1 MIILFWPNWVNC
13 GVKIS
18 QIKWLGGCSPSK
30 ACTKVDV
37 KVETLAVVVRFPNPL
52 PFPVRRGPCLCC
64 RSWCCC
70 CCWACRS
77 ANWPSFYVS
86 RFCMVLNGIVWHICL
101 VCGIFVVL
109 HSIAWHWTVLY
120 GITVELLKLSF
131 NAELYFVDR
140 GNMDH
145 KESEHENLHLFI
157 FLCLCGLEH
166 FIQVNVCTC
175 VLLLLGKPIF
185 KHRKNCES
193 ALTPGIQSI
202 PGIPGIPGLW
212 NLAEIVKFFQ
222 PPSVWSGRAWIHN
235 N

>member
-1 MIILFWPNWVNC
+1 
-13 GVKIS
+13 
-18 QIKWLGGCSPSK
+18 
-30 ACTKVDV
+30 
-37 KVETLAVVVRFPNPL
+37 
-52 PFPVRRGPCLCC
+52 
-64 RSWCCC
+64 
-70 CCWACRS
+70 
-77 ANWPSFYVS
+77 
-86 RFCMVLNGIVWHICL
+86 MVLNGIVWHICL

-120 GITVELLKLSF
+120 GITVDLLKLRF

-185 KHRKNCES
+185 KHRKNCET

-202 PGIPGIPGLW
+202 PGIPGLW
-212 NLAEIVKFFQ
+212 NLAEIVEFGQ
-222 PPSVWSGRAWIHN
+222 LPSVWSGTMVRLRTSLKLPFKGVL
-235 N
+235 